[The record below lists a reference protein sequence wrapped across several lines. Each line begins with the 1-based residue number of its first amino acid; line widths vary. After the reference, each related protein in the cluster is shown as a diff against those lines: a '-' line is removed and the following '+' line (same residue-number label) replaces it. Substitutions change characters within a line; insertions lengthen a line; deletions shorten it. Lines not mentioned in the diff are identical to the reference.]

1 VGKRILITGLAT
13 YWGGRM
19 ARALEADPD
28 VEVIIGLD
36 TTEPTVALER
46 TEFVRTDE
54 NFSLLTRIVRATQV
68 DTIIHAALVVDS
80 TRMGDR
86 RIHEQNVI
94 GTINLLAALSHADSA
109 VTSLLVKSSTMVY
122 GAART
127 DPTWFSEDSR
137 RTRPA
142 RTRVERSLLEVEGHM
157 RDFSI
162 DNPGIKV
169 SVLRFANVLGEG
181 IVTPLA
187 KALSLPM
194 VPQILGFDP
203 LMQFVAAD
211 DVVRAMEFVIDR
223 GLSGVFNVA
232 GDGHLPWSEIL
243 AIAGKRPL
251 LLPPVMTSMAVEPL
265 ARLGILDLPPEL
277 LDLLRFGRGVDNR
290 RLKAEGYHYRYTTAT
305 AVRHLVE
312 AQRVQAAV
320 GQARPVYRYESD
332 VEAFFRHSPAVVNP
346 A

>member
-1 VGKRILITGLAT
+1 MGKRILITGLAT

-19 ARALEADPD
+19 AQALEADPD
-28 VEVIIGLD
+28 VEVVIGLD
-36 TTEPTVALER
+36 TSEPTVALER

-54 NFSLLTRIVRATQV
+54 NFSLLSRIVRATQV

-94 GTINLLAALSHADSA
+94 GTINLLAALSHSDSA
-109 VTSLLVKSSTMVY
+109 VTSLVVKSSTMVY

-127 DPTWFSEDSR
+127 DPTWFSESSK

-142 RTRVERSLLEVEGHM
+142 RTRVERSLLEVEGHIQ
-157 RDFSI
+157 DFSY
-162 DNPGIKV
+162 DNQGIKV
-169 SVLRFANVLGEG
+169 AVLRFANVLGEG

-187 KALSLPM
+187 KALSLPV

-203 LMQFVAAD
+203 LMQFVEQD
-211 DVVRAMEFVIDR
+211 DVVRAMEFVIAR
-223 GLSGVFNVA
+223 GLSGVYNVA

-251 LLPPVMTSMAVEPL
+251 LLPPVLTNTAVEPL

-277 LDLLRFGRGVDNR
+277 LDLLRYGRGIDNR
-290 RLKAEGYHYRYTTAT
+290 RLKAEGYRYRYTTAT

-312 AQRVQAAV
+312 AQRVKAV
-320 GQARPVYRYESD
+320 VGRARPAYRYESD

-346 A
+346 G